1 MSEKYISKEELRS
14 FIERALE
21 YKNSIN
27 KIYLGKVS
35 KDVSQKIYDLL
46 GIDVQKR
53 MHTLNDNDIRH
64 ILKRHGQVR
73 ENKQG
78 QIMIT
83 INDLLKIIE
92 IVSNPDEIIKGSTN
106 DLGQAVKYI
115 RKYDDGII
123 FVVEVIPANSGSLI
137 IKTMWK
143 KPSTLT
149 DNNKVPSSYVQDE
162 R

>member
-106 DLGQAVKYI
+106 DL
-115 RKYDDGII
+115 
-123 FVVEVIPANSGSLI
+123 
-137 IKTMWK
+137 
-143 KPSTLT
+143 
-149 DNNKVPSSYVQDE
+149 
-162 R
+162 